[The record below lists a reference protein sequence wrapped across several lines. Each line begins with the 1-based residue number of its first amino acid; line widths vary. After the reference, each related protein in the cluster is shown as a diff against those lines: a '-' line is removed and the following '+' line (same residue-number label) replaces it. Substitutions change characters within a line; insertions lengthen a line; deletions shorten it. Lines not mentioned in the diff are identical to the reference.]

1 MVVNPEKKTRCELDP
16 VHGPKRGN
24 SRFQPCL
31 YCAQRH
37 EGNNCP
43 YKHITKNLRCLNCN
57 GNHATE
63 SDDCKS
69 AAVKRYRQ
77 RCYRLGRSLPWWA
90 RHLNIPDVP
99 QLPPTETQ
107 SSIRRAR
114 GRPSFVAPPS
124 QPEDYINPGDGVAAY
139 SDGTPGSSRNPPISE
154 ELRQPRRA
162 PRAGVPPERQS
173 DGDFGSSNNPIVAE
187 DQDDSA
193 AESRPAASQN
203 SVCLC
208 LITNSC
214 KRRH

>member
-63 SDDCKS
+63 SDDCKN

-90 RHLNIPDVP
+90 QHLSISDAPE
-99 QLPPTETQ
+99 LPPPEPQHSTG
-107 SSIRRAR
+107 RVR
-114 GRPSFVAPPS
+114 GQPDFVAPPGN
-124 QPEDYINPGDGVAAY
+124 PEDYTNGPNGVVPLAAQ
-139 SDGTPGSSRNPPISE
+139 SDGTSGSSSTLIVPQSE
-154 ELRQPRRA
+154 ELRQPGRA
-162 PRAGVPPERQS
+162 PVTTVSAEHSLMVCSGVPAIP
-173 DGDFGSSNNPIVAE
+173 
-187 DQDDSA
+187 
-193 AESRPAASQN
+193 
-203 SVCLC
+203 L
-208 LITNSC
+208 
-214 KRRH
+214 